1 MQDDLVDESP
11 DSPDVPDDLP
21 YVTLKR
27 CVNKN
32 SKVVV
37 SKLVGIV
44 VKTTNVV

>member
-1 MQDDLVDESP
+1 MLQDDLVDESP

-27 CVNKN
+27 CVNKIY
-32 SKVVV
+32 KMIF
-37 SKLVGIV
+37 KLVSIV